1 MPETAP
7 PRPLLRVA
15 WAGMFVFGLAMALLG
30 AILPLV
36 TARLRLDLAQAGS
49 LFFAMNAAM
58 LLAMLFVGPLMDRA
72 GTRPAIL
79 AGSLLTAAGV
89 ACTGSVSGFGGLLA
103 ALAAVGAGGGALNTS
118 TNKLVADLYPDP
130 QAKNA
135 ALNALGVFFGVGA
148 LSIPLAIGRLIEAA
162 GLGPIL
168 GAAALLSLLPAAG
181 ALALRFPAPGQAGRP
196 SPGATWRLAR
206 EPLTLLFGAL
216 LFLQSGSEFILGG
229 YTSTYLTR
237 EAGLDLRTASYLL
250 SGYWAAMMLARALL
264 SRLLLKAAGP
274 TVVRA
279 GALATAACVLLMVTV
294 RGPVAA
300 GAAVVAAGACL
311 ASIYPTVLGQAGA
324 RFAAASG
331 TVFGLL
337 FAMALVGG
345 MTLPWAV
352 GRLAET
358 HGLRVAL
365 LIPALNSLG
374 VFLLQSLIAR
384 RIRIRSAG

>member
-7 PRPLLRVA
+7 ARRLLKVA

-36 TARLRLDLAQAGS
+36 TARLRLDLTQAGS

-58 LLAMLFVGPLMDRA
+58 LLAMLCAGPLMDRA
-72 GTRPAIL
+72 GTRPALL
-79 AGSLLTAAGV
+79 AGALLTAAGL
-89 ACTGSVSGFGGLLA
+89 AGAGSVSGFTGLLA
-103 ALAAVGAGGGALNTS
+103 ALAAVGAGGGVLNTS

-135 ALNALGVFFGVGA
+135 ALNVLGVFFGVGA
-148 LSIPLAIGRLIEAA
+148 LSIPLAIGRLIETA
-162 GLGPIL
+162 GLPAIL
-168 GAAALLSLLPAAG
+168 GAAALLGLLPAAG
-181 ALALRFPAPGQAGRP
+181 ALALSFPAPRQAARP
-196 SPGATWRLAR
+196 SARATWRLAR
-206 EPLTLLFGAL
+206 EPLALLFGAL

-274 TVVRA
+274 TVVRG
-279 GALATAACVLLMVTV
+279 GALATAACVLLMVSV
-294 RGPVAA
+294 RSPAAA
-300 GAAVVAAGACL
+300 GAAVLATGACV
-311 ASIYPTVLGQAGA
+311 AGIYPTVLGQAGA

-352 GRLAET
+352 GRLAEAY
-358 HGLRVAL
+358 GLRAGL

-374 VFLLQSLIAR
+374 VFFLQSLIAR
-384 RIRIRSAG
+384 RSRAPSAG